1 MAGPDSYPST
11 GSFFT
16 QHPSS
21 IRPPFESRS
30 VLTEPMRETC
40 AQLRVCVLDKTLW
53 LIHASEEPHRHMI
66 IEERHTQIVIDT
78 HWSAP
83 AHTSQ
88 RLMELRFTIYTYLW
102 CAMCVIVCK
111 IYFKV
116 AMSISLADDA
126 FFISHQ
132 GCRDVCHSHTHIHLQ
147 YLYEDFHWY
156 FTFPSFLT
164 LP

>member
-21 IRPPFESRS
+21 IRPPFESCN

-53 LIHASEEPHRHMI
+53 LMHASKESHRHMSM
-66 IEERHTQIVIDT
+66 EERHTQIVIDT
-78 HWSAP
+78 HWSAQ
-83 AHTSQ
+83 AHISQ
-88 RLMELRFTIYTYLW
+88 RLMELWFIIYTYLW
-102 CAMCVIVCK
+102 CAMWVIVCK

-116 AMSISLADDA
+116 ATSLGDDV
-126 FFISHQ
+126 FLINHQ
-132 GCRDVCHSHTHIHLQ
+132 GCRNVCIC
-147 YLYEDFHWY
+147 LYEGFHWH
-156 FTFPSFLT
+156 FIFPCLSMP

>member
-53 LIHASEEPHRHMI
+53 LIHASEEPPRHMSM
-66 IEERHTQIVIDT
+66 EERHTQIVIDT

-102 CAMCVIVCK
+102 CAMWVIVCK

-116 AMSISLADDA
+116 AMSISLADDI
-126 FFISHQ
+126 FLINHQ
-132 GCRDVCHSHTHIHLQ
+132 ECQDMCVCHAHMLLLSVWGLS
-147 YLYEDFHWY
+147 L
-156 FTFPSFLT
+156 TFYPNHCS
-164 LP
+164 